1 MKTIRVSNL
10 RDEVVT
16 FLDRQATEL
25 SKISGRKITRN
36 EYINLI
42 LEKQLRD
49 DLALDDQ
56 LDLINEKLDLLTEVI
71 CEDKEVTNR
80 LIGLIVHGDDVNEE
94 LHND

>member
-1 MKTIRVSNL
+1 MKTIKVSNL

-16 FLDRQATEL
+16 YLDRQASEL
-25 SKISGRKITRN
+25 SKISGRKVTRN
-36 EYINLI
+36 EYVSLV

-49 DLALDDQ
+49 DLVLDDS

-71 CEDKEVTNR
+71 RDDKAVTNR

-94 LHND
+94 MM

>member
-1 MKTIRVSNL
+1 MKTIKVSNV

-16 FLDRQATEL
+16 YLDRQASEL
-25 SKISGRKITRN
+25 SKISGRKVTRN
-36 EYINLI
+36 EYIGLI

-49 DLALDDQ
+49 NLILDDS

-71 CEDKEVTNR
+71 RDDKAVTNR

-94 LHND
+94 MM